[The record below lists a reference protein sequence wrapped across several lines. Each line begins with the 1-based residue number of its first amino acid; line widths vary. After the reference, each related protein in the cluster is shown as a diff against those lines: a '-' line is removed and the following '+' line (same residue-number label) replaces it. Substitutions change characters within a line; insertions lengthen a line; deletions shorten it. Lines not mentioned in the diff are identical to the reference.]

1 MYKNYRTSWTRKERE
16 IIRTHQRDIN
26 VMMTDHCTYGESVR
40 HLANDST
47 VFALADWWTYVD
59 GDSDM
64 REYEFEALGVT
75 SKTAYIVA
83 LKRSGNSREGTSVVN
98 YHRRWYVIQYWL

>member
-16 IIRTHQRDIN
+16 IIRTHQRDID
-26 VMMTDHCTYGESVR
+26 VMMADHCTFDESVR
-40 HLANDST
+40 HLANDSFVLT
-47 VFALADWWTYVD
+47 LADWLAYID

-75 SKTAYIVA
+75 SKTAYIAA
-83 LKRSGNSREGTSVVN
+83 LKRNGCSREGISVVN